1 MGIPYAVGQ
10 VLILVS
16 VGASAKQTGLIP
28 SWLAQAG
35 YVSALGA
42 LIPHEVTF
50 TGVVLAMVWMLV
62 AATIMFR
69 GASTSASAQ
78 GRRRQDGEHPAER
91 VGRHVRPV
99 SVASSGREARPRR
112 LTGRKTR
119 TIPPG

>member
-42 LIPHEVTF
+42 LIPHEVAF
-50 TGVVLAMVWMLV
+50 TGVVLATV
-62 AATIMFR
+62 
-69 GASTSASAQ
+69 
-78 GRRRQDGEHPAER
+78 
-91 VGRHVRPV
+91 
-99 SVASSGREARPRR
+99 
-112 LTGRKTR
+112 
-119 TIPPG
+119 